1 MFNPITAVNDINR
14 FRQIVNVLIK
24 HGFGQLI
31 EQLEISDTYIGK
43 ILSKKRQR
51 EGTITTLGERL
62 CLVCTDLGP
71 TFVKFGQIL
80 STRTDLLPENITE
93 DLKVLVDR
101 VPPFNYAEV
110 EMQIEDELKQKIE
123 DIFPFFATNPIAS
136 ASIAQVH
143 KAILPSGEKVVVKV
157 QRPGI
162 QKIIETDIDLLYI
175 IARLIEKNIPDSKI
189 MSPIGIIS
197 EFDKAIKKEIDFT
210 IEANN
215 SQKFAQ
221 NFKHTEY
228 IVIPKI
234 FREYSG
240 KKILT
245 MEYIEGVKITD
256 AEKVGSDKKILV
268 QRALRAILQM
278 VYIDG
283 FFHSDPHPGNI
294 FALENNR
301 IAILDFGQIGR
312 LNEEMRDKMADM
324 VIAVNLRD
332 MEGVA
337 KGLYNLGIKE
347 TKVNYSEFKTDVEEI
362 LEKIMGMPLEEIS
375 FAIIMKDLF
384 DGAKKHKIRIPH
396 DYTLMG
402 KSLMTI
408 ERVGKEM
415 YPDIDLEAEAKP
427 FVEKLVKQRW
437 DIKRIAKNLHKK
449 LINAYELS
457 QNFPVQLYEVLE
469 DLQKGNIKVQMQDPD
484 KEKSLSIWDTIS
496 KRIASSL
503 IISALLISS
512 AIFIVFTD
520 DFQLYGFSAR
530 FTLGFVGYIFA
541 AFLGASLLI
550 SILRSGKLK

>member
-14 FRQIVNVLIK
+14 FRQIMNVLIK

-43 ILSKKRQR
+43 ILTKTRLR
-51 EGTITTLGERL
+51 EGPAITLGERVR
-62 CLVCTDLGP
+62 LVCTELGP
-71 TFVKFGQIL
+71 TFVKLGQIL

-93 DLKVLVDR
+93 ELKFLVDR
-101 VPPFNYAEV
+101 VPPFDYAEV
-110 EMQIEDELKQKIE
+110 ELQIEKELKKRVE

-175 IARLIEKNIPDSKI
+175 IARLIEKNVPESRI
-189 MSPIGIIS
+189 MSPMGIIG

-215 SQKFAQ
+215 SNKFSEA
-221 NFKHTEY
+221 FKNNEY
-228 IVIPKI
+228 VSIPQI
-234 FREYSG
+234 FKEYSG
-240 KKILT
+240 KNILT
-245 MEYIEGVKITD
+245 MEYIDGVKITD
-256 AEKVGSDKKILV
+256 GEKIGCDKKILV
-268 QRALRAILQM
+268 QRALRAIMQM

-324 VIAVNLRD
+324 VIAINMRD
-332 MEGVA
+332 IDALA

-347 TKVNYSEFKTDVEEI
+347 VKVNYSEFKADVEEI
-362 LEKIMGMPLEEIS
+362 LEKIMGMPLDEIS
-375 FAIIMKDLF
+375 FAEIMKDLF

-415 YPDIDLEAEAKP
+415 YPDIDLEAEARP
-427 FVEKLVKQRW
+427 FVEKLVKRRW
-437 DIKRIAKNLHKK
+437 EIKRIAKSIKK
-449 LINAYELS
+449 QLIDAYELA
-457 QNFPVQLYEVLE
+457 QDLPVQLNNLMD
-469 DLQKGNIKVQMQDPD
+469 DLQKGTIKIQMQDP
-484 KEKSLSIWDTIS
+484 
-496 KRIASSL
+496 
-503 IISALLISS
+503 LLI
-512 AIFIVFTD
+512 
-520 DFQLYGFSAR
+520 QLLSN
-530 FTLGFVGYIFA
+530 
-541 AFLGASLLI
+541 
-550 SILRSGKLK
+550 